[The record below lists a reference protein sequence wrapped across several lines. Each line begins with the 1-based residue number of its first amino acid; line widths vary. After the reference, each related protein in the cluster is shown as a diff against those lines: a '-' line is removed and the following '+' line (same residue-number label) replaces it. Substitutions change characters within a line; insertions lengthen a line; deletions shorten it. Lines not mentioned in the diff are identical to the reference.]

1 MGKKDNVILFT
12 ATVNQVKTLA
22 DGGIR
27 VVLDLAEN
35 ETETAKLLM
44 DCRVRSAN
52 LNIAAIPV
60 GLPEYDQEK

>member
-1 MGKKDNVILFT
+1 LGNKSKAILFT
-12 ATVNQVKTLA
+12 ATVNQVRTLA

-27 VVLDLAEN
+27 IVLDLAEN

-44 DCRVRSAN
+44 DCKALSAN

-60 GLPEYDQEK
+60 GLPENEKE